1 MHSLGIGYK
10 QLSQLN
16 PGLIYVAIS
25 PFGHFTSKAEEF
37 RNVPDTDLTAQAES
51 GYPAIHGDPKA
62 PEPYNYP
69 LRAGMWAAWYMAAGL
84 SVAGTLVALYH
95 KRKTGEGQM
104 IDIATNDAITTWM
117 AHSIIWGF
125 TMEMPRVRLGSFD
138 WCLYP
143 YGYFK
148 CKDGYVTI
156 ATSRDEDF
164 RGLLKILGR
173 WDLEDD
179 WKYMLDRIT
188 DDIDRLEILGAE
200 LDKELAKYTRDELV
214 KKALDYSA
222 KASRDRLRAKG
233 LPIIV
238 KTLTPSEV
246 LKEQHWKVRNTLI
259 EVNHPTHGKFI
270 LPASVPK
277 MSKTPPRIKQIKCG
291 IGEDNEFIYKK
302 YGLRT

>member
-1 MHSLGIGYK
+1 
-10 QLSQLN
+10 
-16 PGLIYVAIS
+16 
-25 PFGHFTSKAEEF
+25 
-37 RNVPDTDLTAQAES
+37 
-51 GYPAIHGDPKA
+51 
-62 PEPYNYP
+62 
-69 LRAGMWAAWYMAAGL
+69 
-84 SVAGTLVALYH
+84 
-95 KRKTGEGQM
+95 
-104 IDIATNDAITTWM
+104 
-117 AHSIIWGF
+117 
-125 TMEMPRVRLGSFD
+125 
-138 WCLYP
+138 
-143 YGYFK
+143 
-148 CKDGYVTI
+148 
-156 ATSRDEDF
+156 
-164 RGLLKILGR
+164 
-173 WDLEDD
+173 
-179 WKYMLDRIT
+179 MLDRIT

-233 LPIIV
+233 FPIIV